1 MQSATV
7 LLDCVAYDVHG
18 LLMTATPV
26 DTHIHGDTHTDRQTD
41 RQTVDSAHAQYTSGL
56 RLPL

>member
-1 MQSATV
+1 MIGACHAV
-7 LLDCVAYDVHG
+7 GDYVAYDVHG

-41 RQTVDSAHAQYTSGL
+41 S
-56 RLPL
+56 